1 MEHFSGQT
9 AVIFKVHGTNT
20 DAFVVDAIVYY
31 GGVKTMMISRRSL
44 ISPVPGFK
52 RLKYLIF
59 YINISLSGLP
69 NPERLPAGRQ
79 G

>member
-1 MEHFSGQT
+1 
-9 AVIFKVHGTNT
+9 
-20 DAFVVDAIVYY
+20 
-31 GGVKTMMISRRSL
+31 MMISRGSL

-69 NPERLPAGRQ
+69 NPERMILI
-79 G
+79 

>member
-1 MEHFSGQT
+1 MPDLRLRITS
-9 AVIFKVHGTNT
+9 A
-20 DAFVVDAIVYY
+20 
-31 GGVKTMMISRRSL
+31 MMISRRSL

-69 NPERLPAGRQ
+69 NPERMILI
-79 G
+79 